1 MPRGKTAATLTF
13 IDACSRILEEIQP
26 ASIRAVAYQLF
37 IRHLLDSMEKSN
49 TNKVSKQLVYVR
61 EQGIVPWD
69 WIVDEAREEERITG
83 KPDREVAEAVGVSRQ
98 TIAQWRR
105 NPVFMAELNRR
116 RQALWADG
124 HERLRHVVMTAIDR
138 LQTAVDT
145 GDLQPMELLKIVG
158 LFEAVGAPKG
168 DIHPHAIVQ
177 QQAAA
182 QVAAEGIPKHDMDQL
197 VKLTENPRYHERL
210 VEVEAEIRRAYLDE

>member
-49 TNKVSKQLVYVR
+49 TNKVSKQLVYAR

-98 TIAQWRR
+98 TIAQWRQH
-105 NPVFMAELNRR
+105 PVFMAQLNQRR
-116 RQALWADG
+116 HTLWADA
-124 HERLRHVVMTAIDR
+124 HARLRALIGG
-138 LQTAVDT
+138 AVDVLEDAVRD
-145 GDLQPMELLKIVG
+145 GDLKAAIEVLKAVKPGGPLGLWLLLCGVYSRDHG
-158 LFEAVGAPKG
+158 PLA
-168 DIHPHAIVQ
+168 
-177 QQAAA
+177 
-182 QVAAEGIPKHDMDQL
+182 
-197 VKLTENPRYHERL
+197 R
-210 VEVEAEIRRAYLDE
+210 